1 MYFLLYSLPVS
12 AINIINILLFD
23 CVRILLLLLLYFKT
37 QWEVV
42 YQNKKKDLVI
52 VSTRQISYYF
62 TDGIIIDLPIINTD
76 TRPQLQ
82 TSGEKRSWTPKEKMA
97 TRRCWNRSNDL
108 IHGG

>member
-42 YQNKKKDLVI
+42 YQNKKKI
-52 VSTRQISYYF
+52 
-62 TDGIIIDLPIINTD
+62 
-76 TRPQLQ
+76 
-82 TSGEKRSWTPKEKMA
+82 W
-97 TRRCWNRSNDL
+97 
-108 IHGG
+108 